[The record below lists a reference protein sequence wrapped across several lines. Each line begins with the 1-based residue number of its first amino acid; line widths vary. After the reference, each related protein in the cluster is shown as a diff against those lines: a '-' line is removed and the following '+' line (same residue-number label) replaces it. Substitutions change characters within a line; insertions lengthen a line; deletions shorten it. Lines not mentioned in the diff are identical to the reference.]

1 MAQKSTKQ
9 AFKQYLQQKQAATKC
24 LSKAEQNK
32 VHQLEEHAIV
42 KRIKKRERYA
52 SDEVYRTKQ
61 QECAKLTMRKKR
73 EAKKNDVPH
82 NDEVVEEFEQ
92 QPQTPE
98 PTEQEIIPFALR
110 FNPRN
115 LF

>member
-1 MAQKSTKQ
+1 
-9 AFKQYLQQKQAATKC
+9 
-24 LSKAEQNK
+24 
-32 VHQLEEHAIV
+32 
-42 KRIKKRERYA
+42 
-52 SDEVYRTKQ
+52 
-61 QECAKLTMRKKR
+61 MRKKR